1 MFAVCLGGDG
11 YEGLEA
17 RMTEQV
23 MVDPISAE
31 GVSQRIA
38 GSDTW
43 ILRGCSVQLP
53 RAGLTAIVGPSG
65 AGKTSLMYCLSGLD
79 RPAEGRVLLDGTD
92 IYRLGRERRAK
103 FLRDRVGFVFQ
114 QYNLIPYLTLEENV
128 LLPEQLAGRRVPRD
142 ESTQMLARF
151 GLEEKRTT
159 VASALSG
166 GEQQRAALCR
176 AMLLRPSIVF
186 ADEPTGALDSAN
198 SQLVLRVL
206 RDLTMQGT
214 TVVMVTHDVDAAALA
229 DRVVFMRDGA
239 ITGVTGPLDADSI
252 LARMRQLPADSTRE
266 G

>member
-1 MFAVCLGGDG
+1 
-11 YEGLEA
+11 
-17 RMTEQV
+17 MTDQV
-23 MVDPISAE
+23 LTDPVWAE
-31 GVSQRIA
+31 GVSQRVD

-79 RPAEGRVLLDGTD
+79 RPTSGRVLLDGTD
-92 IYRLGRERRAK
+92 VYGLGRERRAR
-103 FLRDRVGFVFQ
+103 FLRETVGFVFQ

-142 ESTQMLARF
+142 QVQGMLARF
-151 GLEEKRTT
+151 GLEGKRKT

-166 GEQQRAALCR
+166 GEQQRVALCR

-198 SQLVLRVL
+198 SQLVLRIL
-206 RDLTMQGT
+206 RDLTAQGT

-239 ITGVTGPLDADSI
+239 VTGVTGPLDADSI
-252 LARMRQLPADSTRE
+252 LARMRQLPADSSRE

>member
-1 MFAVCLGGDG
+1 MAG
-11 YEGLEA
+11 
-17 RMTEQV
+17 QV
-23 MVDPISAE
+23 VADPISADE
-31 GVSQRIA
+31 VGQRVVD
-38 GSDTW
+38 SDEW
-43 ILRGCSVQLP
+43 ILRGCSLRLP

-92 IYRLGRERRAK
+92 IYGLGRERRAR
-103 FLRDRVGFVFQ
+103 FLRDRVAFVFQ

-128 LLPEQLAGRRVPRD
+128 LLPRQLARRRVSHD
-142 ESTQMLARF
+142 EVQVMLDRF
-151 GLEEKRTT
+151 GLKDKQKT

-166 GEQQRAALCR
+166 GEQQRVALCR

-186 ADEPTGALDSAN
+186 ADEPTGALDSTN
-198 SQLVLRVL
+198 SQLVLQIL
-206 RDLTMQGT
+206 RDLTAQGT

-239 ITGVTGPLDADSI
+239 ITGVTGPVRADDI
-252 LARMRQLPADSTRE
+252 LARMRQLPAADVPRE